1 MTQLYPAAL
10 LPGSALLPAR
20 RDESFERFARVAQRH
35 LGVPLALVSL
45 VSQEGQVYPGAAG
58 LPPDID
64 ESRHTPLTHSFCKYV
79 VADRSPLIVDD
90 ARRVAL
96 LKDNPA
102 IPELDVIAYAGY
114 PLLDDTNAVVGS
126 MCVIDHVPRRWTAD
140 ELALLEDLAAACS
153 SELRLRGERER
164 ARRSQQQA
172 TLAYRQAGLL
182 LLVSDAFQDV
192 LTVEDV
198 AATSARVA
206 DTGLGATM
214 SGIALLDGDGRGLT
228 YTTVERFTEG
238 FDPRWQ
244 HARIDEDRPVAQV
257 ARTREPLF
265 FRDNADLV
273 AQFPAMARPETREA
287 GASAVLPLVSGQEL
301 LGVLTLG
308 WRLPREFDEGN
319 RTIKNAL
326 AAYTAQALQRAQL
339 LEQRRDVARTLQ
351 DAMLTA
357 LPEPPHLRLGA
368 HYLPAGRADRVG
380 GDWYDA
386 IELPDGGVALMVGD
400 VTGHD
405 MDAAAR
411 MGQLR
416 STLRAF
422 AWDHP
427 DTPSSWLTRL
437 DRAIEGLGLGTI
449 ATALVGRI
457 DREPDAGDGA
467 YRFTWSSAGHPAPVL
482 VRSGLQSTALRAPQ
496 NDLLLGV
503 DPRAARHDH
512 TDVLR
517 PGETL
522 LLHTDGLIERRGTS
536 LRDEASA
543 LVEAAGRLAHLEPA
557 QLVSALAH
565 GLVVGQPADDVV
577 LLAAQVVGRG

>member
-192 LTVEDV
+192 LTVDDV
-198 AATSARVA
+198 AATCARVA

-214 SGIALLDGDGRGLT
+214 SGIALLDPDRRGLT
-228 YTTVERFTEG
+228 YTTVERFTDD

-244 HARIDEDRPVAQV
+244 HARIDEDRPVAHV

-273 AQFPAMARPETREA
+273 AQFPAMARPTTRDA

-308 WRLPREFDEGN
+308 WRLRREFDEGN

-357 LPEPPHLRLGA
+357 LPEPAHLRLGA

-449 ATALVGRI
+449 ATALAGRI
-457 DREPDAGDGA
+457 DRDPGTGA

-482 VRSGLQSTALRAPQ
+482 VRPGLTSTALRAPQ

-503 DPRAARHDH
+503 DPRTTRHDH
-512 TDVLR
+512 TDSLE

-536 LRDEASA
+536 LQDEASA
-543 LVEAAGRLAHLEPA
+543 LVEAAGRLAHLDPA
-557 QLVSALAH
+557 QLVSALAR
-565 GLVVGQPADDVV
+565 GLVAGQPADDVV
-577 LLAAQVVGRG
+577 LLAAQVVDVG